1 VSAVLKVD
9 LDAFAANLAHVR
21 QRVQPATLM
30 LVVKDDAYGHGLAP
44 IARRAWEEGV
54 EWFGAFDVPTG
65 AAVRAELGP
74 GARVFAFI
82 AASDRDITAAVT
94 ADLDFGVGDAAMLE
108 QVAGSA
114 RAAGATARVHL
125 KIDTGLHRNGV
136 RPEEWV
142 PFVERAA
149 RLSDQGTIRVV
160 GIWSHISEASDSDD
174 DIARAAF
181 EAAVSQARGAG
192 LTPEILHLAAS
203 AASFARPEFRYDMV
217 RVGAF
222 CYGIRPAGGPSE
234 DDLGVTPIAT
244 LLAPVSDVG
253 GGVVTIPLGALDG
266 LPSLLAGRV
275 TVGTPAGARRLL
287 SMDAASATLESWPGA
302 KAGDHVTVYGPGGSG
317 ESSATT
323 LAEAIG
329 TIGEEIAV
337 RISPLIPR
345 HHPGG

>member
-1 VSAVLKVD
+1 
-9 LDAFAANLAHVR
+9 
-21 QRVQPATLM
+21 
-30 LVVKDDAYGHGLAP
+30 
-44 IARRAWEEGV
+44 
-54 EWFGAFDVPTG
+54 
-65 AAVRAELGP
+65 
-74 GARVFAFI
+74 
-82 AASDRDITAAVT
+82 
-94 ADLDFGVGDAAMLE
+94 
-108 QVAGSA
+108 
-114 RAAGATARVHL
+114 
-125 KIDTGLHRNGV
+125 
-136 RPEEWV
+136 
-142 PFVERAA
+142 
-149 RLSDQGTIRVV
+149 
-160 GIWSHISEASDSDD
+160 
-174 DIARAAF
+174 
-181 EAAVSQARGAG
+181 
-192 LTPEILHLAAS
+192 
-203 AASFARPEFRYDMV
+203 MV

-244 LLAPVSDVG
+244 LLAPVTDAG
-253 GGVVTIPLGALDG
+253 GGVVTIPIGALDG